1 MLAFL
6 TRVIDKQLTELA
18 SVAGEK
24 HERSNDLR
32 RTVLA
37 TRSFA
42 GTSRSGYGSEE
53 PSQIH
58 LAASPGRS
66 VSGVSVYF
74 PVDLQGKIRLS
85 FASAKALLQFKQ
97 RVRDKV
103 FGHRLAVIEPERE
116 QDLEAPK

>member
-1 MLAFL
+1 MVASL
-6 TRVIDKQLTELA
+6 TRVIDKLTELA
-18 SVAGEK
+18 SVDGEK

-37 TRSFA
+37 TRSSA
-42 GTSRSGYGSEE
+42 GTGRSGYGPED

-66 VSGVSVYF
+66 VYF
-74 PVDLQGKIRLS
+74 PLDLQGKIRLS

-103 FGHRLAVIEPERE
+103 FAYRLAVIEPERE